1 MVDAAALWLQSI
13 ESQLDSV
20 SWEQFCVMVHERFDR
35 DQHELLVR
43 QLLHIR
49 QTSSVSD
56 YIARFTSLT
65 DQLIA
70 YNKGV
75 DPVYFVI
82 RFIDGLRSELRAV
95 LLVQRPQTLDT
106 ACTLAL
112 LQEEAG
118 GTTEMT
124 RSSAAQISKITRT
137 ALPLPPPPKAV
148 KQGAALESVSSTLDS
163 KLTAVKAYRKAM
175 GLCYKCG
182 VKWSRDHKCAPEV
195 LHAIQDLWETLHV
208 DDCSIS
214 LEESSSSSEHLFL
227 SLSKCAVTGTPAPRT
242 IQFRGTLEGI
252 PLTILIDSG
261 SSSSF
266 VSDSIVMQLSSQA
279 VVSSPTSVHV
289 AGGGIL
295 ISNEILHDVTWCID
309 NHCF

>member
-1 MVDAAALWLQSI
+1 M
-13 ESQLDSV
+13 
-20 SWEQFCVMVHERFDR
+20 
-35 DQHELLVR
+35 
-43 QLLHIR
+43 
-49 QTSSVSD
+49 
-56 YIARFTSLT
+56 T

-82 RFIDGLRSELRAV
+82 RFIDGLRFELRSV

-195 LHAIQDLWETLHV
+195 LHAIQDLWETLYV

-309 NHCF
+309 NYCFQSDLKVLPLKQFDQ